1 VYEEKTAAEA
11 VVPVVYH
18 PAFFDNVDKIEFI
31 FIKKNLLSII
41 PDGYKKETSPDSM
54 KANMTS
60 CFEKRVSREHDDFC
74 RFIF

>member
-1 VYEEKTAAEA
+1 MYEEKTAAEA

-31 FIKKNLLSII
+31 FIKKIYY
-41 PDGYKKETSPDSM
+41 PTSPDSM